1 MGLALRRRAVL
12 GRAVLARPIEL
23 AAGLHG
29 RFQPQPV
36 LRKRA
41 LTRLA
46 RARRRRL
53 LRHPASPA
61 AAGSPLSRRRRRR
74 QRQAEGRQR
83 QAEGRPSCCGEAG
96 EGGEVRVHGIEGRAR
111 PKLYLQQ

>member
-23 AAGLHG
+23 APRLHG

-41 LTRLA
+41 QTRLA

-74 QRQAEGRQR
+74 QRQAEGR
-83 QAEGRPSCCGEAG
+83 ASCCGEAG

>member
-23 AAGLHG
+23 APGQHG

-41 LTRLA
+41 PRLA

-53 LRHPASPA
+53 LRHPANPA

-74 QRQAEGRQR
+74 QRQAEGR
-83 QAEGRPSCCGEAG
+83 ASCCGEAG

-111 PKLYLQQ
+111 PKLYLQR